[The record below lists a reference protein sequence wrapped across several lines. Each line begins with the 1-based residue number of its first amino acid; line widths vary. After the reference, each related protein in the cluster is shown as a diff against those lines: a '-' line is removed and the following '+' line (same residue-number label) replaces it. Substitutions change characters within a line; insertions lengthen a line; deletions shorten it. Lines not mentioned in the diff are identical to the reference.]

1 MRDPEDEVTNY
12 CKLINWESMFPN
24 SHAGDFLMK
33 HSRTRTFPC
42 PEGVLLITSSVQREQ
57 EGVSAHKTA
66 ARDTTF
72 Q

>member
-42 PEGVLLITSSVQREQ
+42 PESRGHAFDNFKCLE
-57 EGVSAHKTA
+57 
-66 ARDTTF
+66 
-72 Q
+72 